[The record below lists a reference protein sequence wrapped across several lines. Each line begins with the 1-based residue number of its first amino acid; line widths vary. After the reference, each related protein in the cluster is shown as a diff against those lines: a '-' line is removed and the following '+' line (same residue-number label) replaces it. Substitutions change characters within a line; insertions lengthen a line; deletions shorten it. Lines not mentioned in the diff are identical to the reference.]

1 MVPGYA
7 ALNVTSNFTFLR
19 GASHPEELVT
29 EAARLNYKAIAITD
43 ECSVSG
49 LVRAH
54 VTAKDCDIQLVIGAS
69 FEIEESASIARLLL
83 LATSRE
89 GYGNLSELI
98 TLARRRTT
106 KGQYQ
111 LLLADLLHAPKSI
124 DDCLVVVLPNLADP
138 SAPSTTSAA
147 STASTGSA
155 ASAASASSCLA
166 VLKQLKAVCRDRLW
180 LGYARQFSADDLDD
194 KARIEAL
201 ANAVGLPIA
210 ATPLVNLHTRSRKPL
225 LDALAAVHH
234 KTTVEQ
240 LGFAAAPNTESHLK
254 TITRLSREYPVTML
268 LEAARIAS
276 MCHFSLD
283 ELRYEYPREVVP
295 KGETPERYLRRV
307 TYEGLDRRYGK
318 QHPPSVVGQ
327 IEHELKL
334 ISDLRYEAYF
344 LTIYDIVLF
353 ARGRGILCQGRGS
366 AANSAVCYCL
376 GITEVDPA
384 RMQIL
389 FERFISRERN
399 EPPDIDVDFE
409 HERREEVIQYLYEKY
424 GRHRTALTAALSTY
438 RPKGAI
444 RDIGKALGLSLDQ
457 VDSLSRSIAWWDGR
471 TIAPERL
478 REAGFDPDNPLMQ
491 TVLSL
496 THALVGFPR
505 HLSQHSGGFVIAR
518 DLLTRL
524 VPVENAAMPGR
535 TVIQWDKDDLDELG
549 LLKVD
554 ILALG
559 MLTALRKTMHLISH
573 YTQQP
578 LCMQDIPAEDHETYQ
593 MIQRADTI
601 GVFQIESRA
610 QMSMLPRLKPATFY
624 DLVIEVAIVR
634 PGPIQ
639 GGMVHPYLKRRAG
652 IEPVSYPSKEVEGV
666 LKRTLGVSIFQEQV
680 MQLAVIA
687 AGFTPGEADRLRRA
701 MAAWKRKGGIEPFRD
716 QLISGMLERGYT
728 SEYAAQIYRQIQ
740 GFGEYGFPESHAA
753 SFALLVYVSCYLK
766 CHFPAAFAC
775 GLLNSQPLGFYSPSA
790 IVQDVRRHGVE
801 VLPVDVQT
809 SEVDSSLVLPK
820 QDVSEVHTWGEAEGL
835 REGEVKP
842 LPLNVR
848 GVREGVE
855 PPYSTNS
862 TNSTNESTKRRK
874 SLKPPIDGQFQPKP
888 SEDARGYL
896 SFVSQQYQKDL
907 PQLRLGLRLVN
918 GLSDAAATRI
928 VEARTTSVFIDIA
941 DLKRRASLDEG
952 DIKAL
957 AAADAFASLTGNRR
971 HALWSALGT
980 GRDAAMFIAPT
991 DDGKVALRQ
1000 PTEAADVVADYQT
1013 IGLTLRSHPVALLR
1027 AKLDKSARWSAAK
1040 IRVARSG
1047 QLVRVA
1053 GIVTCRQR
1061 PSTASG
1067 TTFVTLEDETGYINV
1082 IVWSRLA
1089 ERQRKELV
1097 FSRLMEVAG
1106 TIEREGEVV
1115 HVVAGHL
1122 TDKTALLG
1130 GLAGEAGVEGAKGAG
1145 LNTTSRDFR

>member
-1 MVPGYA
+1 
-7 ALNVTSNFTFLR
+7 
-19 GASHPEELVT
+19 
-29 EAARLNYKAIAITD
+29 
-43 ECSVSG
+43 
-49 LVRAH
+49 
-54 VTAKDCDIQLVIGAS
+54 
-69 FEIEESASIARLLL
+69 ASI
-83 LATSRE
+83 
-89 GYGNLSELI
+89 GG
-98 TLARRRTT
+98 
-106 KGQYQ
+106 
-111 LLLADLLHAPKSI
+111 
-124 DDCLVVVLPNLADP
+124 CFVVVLPELGGVFPP
-138 SAPSTTSAA
+138 SAPSVI
-147 STASTGSA
+147 G
-155 ASAASASSCLA
+155 
-166 VLKQLKAVCRDRLW
+166 VLRQLKVVCADRLW
-180 LGYARQFSADDLDD
+180 LGYSRQFSSDDTDEKISIESLA
-194 KARIEAL
+194 KA
-201 ANAVGLPIA
+201 VDLPIA
-210 ATPLVNLHTRSRKPL
+210 ATPFVDLHTRSRKPL

-234 KTTVEQ
+234 KTTVDQ
-240 LGFAAAPNTESHLK
+240 LGFAASPNTESHLK

-276 MCHFSLD
+276 MCNFSLD

-295 KGETPERYLRRV
+295 EGETPESYLRRV
-307 TYEGLDRRYGK
+307 TYQGLDRRYRK
-318 QHPPSVVGQ
+318 QLPPAVVTQ

-334 ISDLRYEAYF
+334 ISDLKYEAYF

-353 ARGRGILCQGRGS
+353 ARARGILCQGRGS

-384 RMQIL
+384 RMQLL

-444 RDIGKALGLSLDQ
+444 RDMGKALGLSLDQ
-457 VDSLSRSIAWWDGR
+457 VDSLSRTIAWWDGR

-478 REAGFDPDNPLMQ
+478 REAGFDPDNSLMQ

-496 THALVGFPR
+496 THQLIGFPR

-524 VPVENAAMPGR
+524 VPVENATMPSR

-559 MLTALRKTMHLISH
+559 MLTALRKTIHLIGD
-573 YTQQP
+573 YTGKR

-652 IEPVSYPSKEVEGV
+652 IEPVSYPSKDVEGV

-728 SEYAAQIYRQIQ
+728 SEYAEQIYRQMQ

-801 VLPVDVQT
+801 MLPVDVQH
-809 SEVDSSLVLPK
+809 SQVDSSLL
-820 QDVSEVHTWGEAEGL
+820 
-835 REGEVKP
+835 
-842 LPLNVR
+842 
-848 GVREGVE
+848 
-855 PPYSTNS
+855 PPYINTVAPAQAGAQPIPNS
-862 TNSTNESTKRRK
+862 NIS
-874 SLKPPIDGQFQPKP
+874 IDEHFQPKMP
-888 SEDARGYL
+888 ESNRGCL
-896 SFVSQQYQKDL
+896 SLIFKQYQQSP
-907 PQLRLGLRLVN
+907 PQLRLGLRLVK
-918 GLSDAAATRI
+918 GLSDAAAARI
-928 VEARTTSVFIDIA
+928 VEARSKQPFIDIA
-941 DLKRRASLDEG
+941 DLKRRASLNEG

-980 GRDAAMFIAPT
+980 GCDAAMFLAPA
-991 DDGKVALRQ
+991 DKEQVSLRAL
-1000 PTEAADVVADYQT
+1000 TEASDVVADYQT
-1013 IGLTLRSHPVALLR
+1013 LGLTLRSHPVALLR
-1027 AKLDKSARWSAAK
+1027 DKLDKSARWSAAK
-1040 IRVARSG
+1040 IRVARAG

-1061 PSTASG
+1061 PTTASG
-1067 TTFVTLEDETGYINV
+1067 TTFVTLEDETGYVNV

-1106 TIEREGEVV
+1106 TVEREGEVV

-1130 GLAGEAGVEGAKGAG
+1130 ALAGEVGD